1 MLRVSTKIKVA
12 CGYILLTLLLFFSI
26 QYIYRKIQLL
36 TQENTFEQ
44 KLIQQ
49 RRVTNQIILDLYQA
63 EIVSHSFSIGQ
74 LNQLNQY
81 NRLIKAAYWGI
92 DSLRSM
98 VTDPTQQAR
107 LDSVSFL
114 LKKKEENT
122 RFFLQTLQKNSTDK
136 IYQQYIE
143 KLEKKQDSFVHK
155 QPVYKTMVIHS
166 NTYTIRKKPKNF
178 FKRIAEVF
186 SPEKGDTIKMEHVTK
201 EETTDTIK
209 KITNPSDS
217 VVKLL
222 KNVQSNVSDNKQK
235 SIQNVKKSTD
245 NLRTN
250 GIRISRQINKILI
263 SIDQNEQWLAENK
276 ANHQKEIRQN
286 AANSIKVISIAA
298 ILLATIFLTFI
309 WRDITRSNH
318 YRHELEKAKRYAENL
333 LIAREKLMLTI
344 THDIKAPAG
353 TILGYIELLS
363 RMITDGR
370 QAFYLNN
377 MKNATQHLLDL
388 IKSLLDFYR
397 LESNKMDINNVS
409 FNPSQLFNEIYL
421 SFKPLAEA
429 KRLEFIYKLE
439 IDSSDIYTGDPFRI
453 RQIAE
458 NLLSNSIKFT
468 KEGSIE
474 LRISG
479 NDKQFV
485 FSVSDTGCGISK
497 EEQKHIFEEFTRLSG
512 AQGEEGFGLGLS
524 IVMKIIQLMK
534 GNIEIKSNPGSGSA
548 FTVTLP
554 IKHATVTKEEKR
566 INEPCKII
574 LIDDDPI
581 QLQLTMSMLDHPD
594 VKVVCCEKPEDLLGE
609 LEGNHFDLMMTDI
622 QMPAMNGFDII
633 KKVRQTPS
641 ANNRIPI
648 IAITARSDMSK
659 EFFRSEGFANSLL
672 KPFNSAE
679 LHQVIAETLQMKT
692 FEKPYESQKDIQ
704 KSPFSMLTAFSDQDT
719 NEAIKIMNTFISE
732 TEKDMESLIQAG
744 RDNNLQAV
752 KRFSHK
758 MLPRFKLLEAN
769 TCTDILRAMET
780 CKEDSETTNGLKES
794 LNILSKE
801 IQNIIEEA
809 KKYRDSFC

>member
-263 SIDQNEQWLAENK
+263 SIDQNE
-276 ANHQKEIRQN
+276 
-286 AANSIKVISIAA
+286 
-298 ILLATIFLTFI
+298 
-309 WRDITRSNH
+309 
-318 YRHELEKAKRYAENL
+318 
-333 LIAREKLMLTI
+333 
-344 THDIKAPAG
+344 
-353 TILGYIELLS
+353 
-363 RMITDGR
+363 
-370 QAFYLNN
+370 
-377 MKNATQHLLDL
+377 
-388 IKSLLDFYR
+388 
-397 LESNKMDINNVS
+397 
-409 FNPSQLFNEIYL
+409 
-421 SFKPLAEA
+421 
-429 KRLEFIYKLE
+429 
-439 IDSSDIYTGDPFRI
+439 
-453 RQIAE
+453 
-458 NLLSNSIKFT
+458 
-468 KEGSIE
+468 
-474 LRISG
+474 
-479 NDKQFV
+479 
-485 FSVSDTGCGISK
+485 
-497 EEQKHIFEEFTRLSG
+497 
-512 AQGEEGFGLGLS
+512 
-524 IVMKIIQLMK
+524 
-534 GNIEIKSNPGSGSA
+534 
-548 FTVTLP
+548 
-554 IKHATVTKEEKR
+554 
-566 INEPCKII
+566 
-574 LIDDDPI
+574 
-581 QLQLTMSMLDHPD
+581 
-594 VKVVCCEKPEDLLGE
+594 
-609 LEGNHFDLMMTDI
+609 
-622 QMPAMNGFDII
+622 
-633 KKVRQTPS
+633 
-641 ANNRIPI
+641 
-648 IAITARSDMSK
+648 
-659 EFFRSEGFANSLL
+659 
-672 KPFNSAE
+672 
-679 LHQVIAETLQMKT
+679 
-692 FEKPYESQKDIQ
+692 
-704 KSPFSMLTAFSDQDT
+704 
-719 NEAIKIMNTFISE
+719 
-732 TEKDMESLIQAG
+732 
-744 RDNNLQAV
+744 
-752 KRFSHK
+752 
-758 MLPRFKLLEAN
+758 
-769 TCTDILRAMET
+769 
-780 CKEDSETTNGLKES
+780 
-794 LNILSKE
+794 
-801 IQNIIEEA
+801 
-809 KKYRDSFC
+809 